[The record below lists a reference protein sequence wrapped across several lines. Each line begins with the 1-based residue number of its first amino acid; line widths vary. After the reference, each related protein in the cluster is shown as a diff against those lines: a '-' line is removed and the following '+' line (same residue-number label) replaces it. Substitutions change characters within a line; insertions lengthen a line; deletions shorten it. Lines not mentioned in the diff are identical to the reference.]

1 MEIKR
6 EEPLVRWL
14 RIAGRTVR
22 YLAIGA
28 TLFAA
33 IAGLFL
39 LYLRSQPLPQTDLN
53 ETTTIYGADSSV
65 IATLYKGENRVF
77 LPLDQIPKHVQNA
90 SIAIEDRKFY
100 EHPGFDMKRIAGA
113 ALNDI
118 RTLSKAEGASTI
130 TMQLAR
136 NLYLSH
142 DKTWSR
148 KYKEALLT
156 IQLELN
162 YTKPQLLELYLNQIY
177 YGHAA
182 YGIQA
187 AAKTYFGKN
196 ASEIDLAEA
205 SMLAGLPKGPR
216 FFSPFR
222 DEKAAKNRQRIV
234 LNSMVT
240 EGYITRAQA
249 DEAFAEKL
257 SFASAASTQSKTIAP
272 YFRDYV
278 VKMAKEKYGIDE
290 DLVEHGGLKIYTS
303 LDPHMQQKAE
313 EAVKKYM
320 PKDRPLQTALVA
332 IEPQTGYIR
341 AMVGGRDYTKSQ
353 FNRALAR
360 RQPGSSIKPVLYM
373 AALENGYTPLTKIK
387 SEPTVFTFENN
398 QTYMP
403 HNFGDQYANDYITMG
418 QAIARSDNIYAVQTH
433 LNIGPDKMVS
443 TAQRLGIDSSFQP
456 LPSLALGSVPVMPLE
471 LTRAFA
477 TIANQGQKTEPL
489 AITRIEDREG
499 RVLVETQPQTQQVV
513 SRENAFILTHMMEK
527 VFAPGGTASRVS
539 KQLRRPVAGKTGT
552 TDYDAWLAGFTPQ
565 LAAAVWVGYD
575 DNRKL
580 DDVAD
585 ARLAAPVWA
594 AFMEGAL
601 SSAPPAVF
609 PVPENVVPAYID
621 PVSGKLAG
629 PGSQTQELMYFAPGT
644 EPTEYAPEPAP
655 AEPPVEESEEK
666 SFWDKWKFW

>member
-6 EEPLVRWL
+6 EDPLVRWL
-14 RIAGRTVR
+14 RIAGRCVR
-22 YLAIGA
+22 YLAIA
-28 TLFAA
+28 SVLFAVL
-33 IAGLFL
+33 AGLFL

-77 LPLDQIPKHVQNA
+77 LPLNHIPKYVQNA

-100 EHPGFDMKRIAGA
+100 EHTGFDMTRIAGA
-113 ALNDI
+113 AFNDI

-196 ASEIDLAEA
+196 AADLDLAEA
-205 SMLAGLPKGPR
+205 SLLAGLPKGPK

-222 DEKAAKNRQRIV
+222 DEQAAKSRQRIV
-234 LNSMVT
+234 LNAMVA
-240 EGYITRAQA
+240 EGYLTRTQA
-249 DEAFAEKL
+249 DAAFAEKL
-257 SFASAASTQSKTIAP
+257 TFANPAAAQSKNIAP

-278 VKMAKEKYGIDE
+278 VKLARDKYGIEE

-313 EAVKKYM
+313 EAMKKYM

-341 AMVGGRDYTKSQ
+341 AMVGGRDYAKSQ
-353 FNRALAR
+353 YNRALAL

-373 AALENGYTPLTKIK
+373 AALENGYTPLTRIK
-387 SEPTVFTFENN
+387 SEPTVFTFGNHNE
-398 QTYMP
+398 TYTP
-403 HNFGDQYANDYITMG
+403 HNFGDQYVNDYINMG

-433 LNIGPDKMVS
+433 MTIGPDKMVA
-443 TAQRLGIDSSFQP
+443 TAKRLGIDSPFTP
-456 LPSLALGSVPVMPLE
+456 LPSLALGSAPVMPLE

-477 TIANQGQKTEPL
+477 TIADQGQKTEPL

-499 RVLVETQPQTQQVV
+499 NVLVEAHPQTQQVV
-513 SRENAFILTHMMEK
+513 SKENAFILTHLMEK
-527 VFAPGGTASRVS
+527 VFATGGTANRVS
-539 KQLRRPVAGKTGT
+539 GQLHRPVAGKTGT

-565 LAAAVWVGYD
+565 LATAVWVGYD

-580 DDVAD
+580 DEVAD
-585 ARLAAPVWA
+585 ARLAAPIWA
-594 AFMEGAL
+594 SFMENAL
-601 SSAPPAVF
+601 ASTPPAIF
-609 PVPENVVPAYID
+609 SVPEGLVPAYVD

-629 PGSQTQELMYFAPGT
+629 PGSKTQELMYFMPGT
-644 EPTEYAPEPAP
+644 APTEYAPEPVPVKPLP
-655 AEPPVEESEEK
+655 AEEKK